1 MSSAWTWVA
10 IAACLTQ
17 SAIFSG
23 LNLAVFSLSRLRL
36 EAAAEAGESDAIK
49 VLALRRDGH
58 LILVTILWG
67 NVAVNVVI
75 TLLAESILTGVAAF
89 LFSTVAITLLCEIT
103 PQAWFSRRA
112 MRVASLFSP
121 LLRIYQ
127 LLLFP
132 VAWPTAKVLDS
143 LLGPEAIP
151 WFRENEL
158 REVLRHHSTHG
169 ATEVGQVEAT
179 GAINFLALDD
189 LAVGDEGEHLDPES
203 VIALPFEGNLPQ
215 FPTFERSPGDPLL
228 RRIEKSGRKWVVIV
242 DDRGS
247 PRCVINAHEFLREA
261 IFGGD
266 SFRVASH
273 CLRPLIVRELNRPLG
288 AVLGSLTVQPERPED
303 DVVDKDLILVWTD
316 TERRIITGSDLL
328 GRLLRGISRVD
339 RPGDET
345 KRAPDRQ

>member
-215 FPTFERSPGDPLL
+215 FPTFERSPGGATG
-228 RRIEKSGRKWVVIV
+228 RR
-242 DDRGS
+242 
-247 PRCVINAHEFLREA
+247 AA
-261 IFGGD
+261 
-266 SFRVASH
+266 
-273 CLRPLIVRELNRPLG
+273 
-288 AVLGSLTVQPERPED
+288 
-303 DVVDKDLILVWTD
+303 
-316 TERRIITGSDLL
+316 
-328 GRLLRGISRVD
+328 
-339 RPGDET
+339 
-345 KRAPDRQ
+345 